1 MTAITY
7 RDIALNWSPRSRR
20 DLRFNILAG
29 SMLAGFMLFGWLLGS
44 IDVPEEK
51 RQAKIEVPE
60 RVAKFILEKPKPKP
74 KPKKVEPPKP
84 KPKPKPR
91 VERQQPKKT
100 VKLTKKQ
107 EVARAK
113 AEKSGLLALSN
124 ELADLVDTSSIDS
137 MVGKKIN
144 KSANAQ
150 QTARVDT
157 DKLVR
162 EAGKGSA
169 GVNDSAYLA
178 NVGSTQLT
186 EQERAVARQLI
197 TSRAVKTGS
206 HSKESAGSG
215 GARIG
220 NYRSEE
226 DIAYVMDKNKSTLHS
241 LYRRARRHNPGLKG
255 KIVLEITIL
264 ASGKVSD
271 VRIKS
276 SELNDPDLE
285 ARLLARIRQF
295 NFGEKNVKT
304 VTVTFPVEFLPS

>member
-1 MTAITY
+1 MSVVTY
-7 RDIALNWSPRSRR
+7 RDIALNWSPRNRR
-20 DLRFNILAG
+20 DNRFNILAVC
-29 SMLAGFMLFGWLLGS
+29 MLAGFMLFGWLLGK
-44 IDVPEEK
+44 IEVPEEK
-51 RQAKIEVPE
+51 RQIKIEVPE

-91 VERQQPKKT
+91 VERKQPKKI

-107 EVARAK
+107 EVARKK

-124 ELADLVDTSSIDS
+124 ELSDLIDTSSIDS

-144 KSANAQ
+144 KSVNAQ

-157 DKLVR
+157 DKLTS
-162 EAGKGSA
+162 EAGKGSG
-169 GVNDSAYLA
+169 GVNEKTYIAG
-178 NVGSTQLT
+178 VGSTKLT

-197 TSRAVKTGS
+197 TSRAVKTGV
-206 HSKESAGSG
+206 HTKDGTTG
-215 GARIG
+215 KNARIG

-226 DIAYVMDKNKSTLHS
+226 DIAYVMDKNKSKLHA

-264 ASGKVSD
+264 ASGRVSA
-271 VRIKS
+271 VRVKS
-276 SELNDPDLE
+276 SELNDPTLE
-285 ARLLARIRQF
+285 ARLLARIKQF
-295 NFGEKNVKT
+295 DFGERNVKT